1 MSTPRTDRNERIV
14 LGGVGGDWKVVTS
27 DFARQLENE
36 LIAATALAD
45 RLAEALGNL
54 KIEVANTL
62 WTSRNGTEMAPGT
75 AESIREEVNEAIG
88 NAFAEGQ
95 QALAD
100 YENHKK

>member
-36 LIAATALAD
+36 LIAVTALAD
-45 RLAEALGNL
+45 RLAEALGDL
-54 KIEVANTL
+54 A
-62 WTSRNGTEMAPGT
+62 TELRGT
-75 AESIREEVNEAIG
+75 AKE
-88 NAFAEGQ
+88 
-95 QALAD
+95 ALAD